1 MEVIHMPVQWLY
13 ILEALFGLIGIL
25 AALMLTRRFQQKG
38 KPVGVLDWI
47 ARIAMGAVSL
57 VGLAALTFLVF
68 VAYRAIRSGIAQTG
82 HSLAAFRFQSVKD
95 DSWHSMS
102 EYRGKIV
109 LLNLWAT
116 WCGPC
121 RGEVPDLERVQQDLG
136 PKGVV
141 VLMVS
146 NQEPKLIREYLDKHP
161 VRTEQG
167 YVSEDSESLHLT
179 GIHLL
184 PLTFIVDRQGV
195 ARQFLIGVGNSSR
208 FADLIRKYE

>member
-1 MEVIHMPVQWLY
+1 MPVQWLY

-25 AALMLTRRFQQKG
+25 GALMLTRRFQRRG
-38 KPVGVLDWI
+38 RPVGVLDWI
-47 ARIAMGAVSL
+47 ARIAMGGVSL
-57 VGLAALTFLVF
+57 VGMAALAFLLL
-68 VAYRAIRSGIAQTG
+68 VAHRAFRPGIAQTG

-95 DSWHSMS
+95 DSWHSLS

-121 RGEVPDLERVQQDLG
+121 RREVPDLERVQQDLG

-146 NQEPKLIREYLDKHP
+146 NQEPKLIREYLTQHP
-161 VRTEQG
+161 ARIDQG
-167 YVSEDSESLHLT
+167 YVSENSESLHLT
-179 GIHLL
+179 DMIAR

-195 ARQFLIGVGNSSR
+195 AREFLIGAANAER
-208 FADLIRKYE
+208 FSGLIRKYE

>member
-1 MEVIHMPVQWLY
+1 MPVQWLY
-13 ILEALFGLIGIL
+13 ILEALFGLIGIS
-25 AALMLTRRFQQKG
+25 AALMLTRRFQRRVR
-38 KPVGVLDWI
+38 PVGVLDWV
-47 ARIAMGAVSL
+47 ARIAMGGVSL
-57 VGLAALTFLVF
+57 VGMAALVFLVF
-68 VAYRAIRSGIAQTG
+68 VAHRAFRPGIAQTG

-95 DSWHSMS
+95 DSWHSLS

-121 RGEVPDLERVQQDLG
+121 RGEVPDLEWVQQNLG

-161 VRTEQG
+161 ARTEQG
-167 YVSEDSESLHLT
+167 YVAEDSESLYLT
-179 GIHLL
+179 GIKGR

-195 ARQFLIGVGNSSR
+195 ARQFLIGAGNSKR

>member
-1 MEVIHMPVQWLY
+1 MPVQWLY
-13 ILEALFGLIGIL
+13 ILEALFGVIGIL
-25 AALMLTRRFQQKG
+25 AALMLTRRFQRRG
-38 KPVGVLDWI
+38 RPVGVVDWI
-47 ARIAMGAVSL
+47 ARIAMGGVSL
-57 VGLAALTFLVF
+57 VGLAALAFLVF
-68 VAYRAIRSGIAQTG
+68 VAHRAFRPGIAQTG

-95 DSWHSMS
+95 DSWHSLS

-161 VRTEQG
+161 ARTEQG
-167 YVSEDSESLHLT
+167 YVAEDSESLYLT
-179 GIHLL
+179 GIKGR

-195 ARQFLIGVGNSSR
+195 ARQFLIGAGNSKR